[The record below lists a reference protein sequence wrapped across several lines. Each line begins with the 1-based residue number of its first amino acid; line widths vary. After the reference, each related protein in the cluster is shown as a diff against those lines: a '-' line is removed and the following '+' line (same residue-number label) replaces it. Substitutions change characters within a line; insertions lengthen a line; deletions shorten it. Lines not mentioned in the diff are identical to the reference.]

1 MIMRI
6 DRIVF
11 ALALAMTSAGVAVAQ
26 DKSTDSTPKP
36 PTVPLKVQVVIS
48 RYEGDKRMSVVPY
61 TLSVNA
67 GQKASLRMG
76 SKVPVVSSSLIPA
89 GGDAKRTESY
99 QYTDVGTNI
108 DCATGTLDDGRFM
121 VEVSLDDSS
130 VDEPSRATAGDL
142 PSFRSFRASNSLVLK
157 DGQTAQFTS
166 AVDKTTGVVTK
177 VDISLTVVR

>member
-1 MIMRI
+1 MIIRI
-6 DRIVF
+6 ERIVF
-11 ALALAMTSAGVAVAQ
+11 ALALAMTSAGVARAQ
-26 DKSTDSTPKP
+26 DKSADSTPKA

-48 RYEGDKRMSVVPY
+48 RYEGDKRISVVPY

-76 SKVPVVSSSLIPA
+76 SKVPVVSLSQIPSV
-89 GGDAKRTESY
+89 GDAKRTESY

-108 DCATGTLDDGRFM
+108 DCVTAALDDGRFKLD
-121 VEVSLDDSS
+121 VSLDDSS
-130 VDEPSRATAGDL
+130 VEERSRATAGDL

-166 AVDKTTGVVTK
+166 AVDKITGVVTK
-177 VDISLTVVR
+177 VDVSLTVVK

>member
-1 MIMRI
+1 MIIRI
-6 DRIVF
+6 ERIVF
-11 ALALAMTSAGVAVAQ
+11 ALALAITSTGVAIAQ
-26 DKSTDSTPKP
+26 DKSADSTPKT
-36 PTVPLKVQVVIS
+36 PTVPLKVSVVIS
-48 RYEGDKRMSVVPY
+48 RYEGDKRVSVVPY

-76 SKVPVVSSSLIPA
+76 SKVPVVSASLVPA

-108 DCATGTLDDGRFM
+108 DCFTGALDDGRFKLD
-121 VEVSLDDSS
+121 VTLDDSS
-130 VDEPSRATAGDL
+130 VDERSRTTAGDL

-157 DGQTAQFTS
+157 DGQTAQFTT

-177 VDISLTVVR
+177 VDISLTVVK